1 METKCRAHFRIKK
14 NGILVLYFIV
24 LLLLDVVTI
33 VLQTI
38 HLSIVII

>member
-1 METKCRAHFRIKK
+1 MSSTLSHKKK
-14 NGILVLYFIV
+14 NGILALHFIV
-24 LLLLDVVTI
+24 LLLLNVVTI